1 MQGRMQGNVRA
12 AYNKT
17 GAALSR
23 GAARGAAMLPTAPS
37 DKLTATMFMILSIFG
52 IVVTIIT
59 LNVNREVADHAK
71 QYYVDA
77 SDKGQAIAKLD
88 EIFGRG
94 LGALGT
100 DEKPIKN
107 KDDAYNVARDYF
119 WVSTLS
125 ASLGLCICLFFLIQG
140 VRAFLSK

>member
-12 AYNKT
+12 AYNRT
-17 GAALSR
+17 GAALS
-23 GAARGAAMLPTAPS
+23 RGAAMLPTAPS

-71 QYYVDA
+71 KYYEDA
-77 SDKGQAIAKLD
+77 GDKGQAIAKLD

-94 LGALGT
+94 LGAIGT
-100 DEKPIKN
+100 EEKPIEN

-119 WVSTLS
+119 WVSTVS
-125 ASLGLCICLFFLIQG
+125 ASFGFCICLFFLIQG